1 MTGDGDDRKYDLCY
15 RHVEFSLA
23 ELCPDVCLLCG
34 FITAVAYHNLIIRHF
49 SYVATCFQGTKYQ
62 NLVFTMEFSF
72 TVEFTFTL
80 KLKNVTD
87 NENVEGIIFSEKQ
100 KSTGIRFSLK
110 PASNAEKLWKG

>member
-34 FITAVAYHNLIIRHF
+34 FITAVAYHNLIISHF

-80 KLKNVTD
+80 KQNPGSDDPGCVYF
-87 NENVEGIIFSEKQ
+87 I
-100 KSTGIRFSLK
+100 
-110 PASNAEKLWKG
+110 